1 MISES
6 KEIEIHEMNIILL
19 LISDILLNLF
29 EMNT

>member
-1 MISES
+1 MISEN